1 MQINYKKINP
11 LGFHLLKLLQ
21 DTAIRLI
28 ILFGGS
34 SSGKSYSVAQ
44 LILIMTL
51 WDGENTIVMRKVGA
65 SISKTIYEDF
75 KVAAKQLG
83 IFSLFKFKD
92 GVRQIVCISNGAKID
107 FGGLD
112 DPEKIKG
119 ISNYK
124 RVVLD
129 EWSEFDSEDYK
140 QVRKRLRGK
149 EGQQIITTFNPIKE
163 THWIKKEV
171 FDVEK
176 WHDVSMDIEIAGEK
190 IPPELTAV
198 KSIRMN
204 ETKFIINPRTKEI
217 EEHAPD
223 TVVIQSTYLNNFWVV
238 GSPDGTYGYYDE
250 QCIADFEKDRIN
262 DPDYYNV
269 YALGEWGVIRTGSE
283 FFGSFNRGSHCRKID
298 FDPRLPIHISVDSNV
313 LPYISCTFWQVYT
326 YDGFDIRQ
334 IDEICAESPNNT
346 VRKSAKLVAKRLKE
360 LTPEKVF
367 IHGDA
372 STRAAN
378 NIDDEK
384 RSFLDLFI
392 DTLQKEGV
400 EVVDC
405 VSNKNPSVPMSGEF
419 INAIFDNILPGLN
432 ITIGENCKTS
442 IEDYMSVQKDVNGAI
457 LKTKVKN
464 KITMQTY
471 EEHGHLSDCFRYI
484 VTDILREQFLSFSNR
499 RKRNTYARDGMIHF
513 YNPDTDCRYSREIV
527 YAMPNVSGKFA
538 MVHGKLCG
546 EKWHIVDLML
556 KETSST
562 DEIAEILIKTKSPQ
576 TIIECG
582 PAYFRFVRDLRK
594 DIPNVRAMKEVAD
607 IDRRIAATSDFVK
620 NHLLFNDNKLSEDVE
635 YSQFMTNLL
644 DYNKD
649 TGENIEA
656 SAVLSGFVRFVV
668 KFSFEG
674 ESKVTADNIVS

>member
-1 MQINYKKINP
+1 MQINYKKLNP

-283 FFGSFNRGSHCRKID
+283 FFGSFNRGRHCRKID

-360 LTPEKVF
+360 LTQEKVF

-649 TGENIEA
+649 TGDNIEA